1 MEGEALKTQDTVRK
15 TQDADALLMEVIAVE
30 LAAAAHAARE
40 VQQRLV
46 VVQKALRDVPLVI
59 TVDDVTALYA
69 ASHTADTLE
78 QSLRSLRAHVYSDTD
93 ETA

>member
-1 MEGEALKTQDTVRK
+1 MKTQDILLKTQD
-15 TQDADALLMEVIAVE
+15 ALLVEVIAVE

-46 VVQKALRDVPLVI
+46 VVQKALRAVPQVI

-69 ASHTADTLE
+69 ASHAADTLE

>member
-1 MEGEALKTQDTVRK
+1 MKTQNAQLV
-15 TQDADALLMEVIAVE
+15 EIIAAE
-30 LAAAAHAARE
+30 LTAAAKAARE

-46 VVQKALRDVPLVI
+46 VVQKALLDVPQIV

-69 ASHTADTLE
+69 ASHAADALE
-78 QSLRSLRAHVYSDTD
+78 QSLRSLCAHVDSAMD

>member
-1 MEGEALKTQDTVRK
+1 MKTQNAQLV
-15 TQDADALLMEVIAVE
+15 EIIAAE
-30 LAAAAHAARE
+30 LTAVAKAARE

-46 VVQKALRDVPLVI
+46 VVQKALLDVPQIV

-69 ASHTADTLE
+69 ASHAADALE
-78 QSLRSLRAHVYSDTD
+78 QSLRSLCTPVDSAMD